1 MSDRSAIEW
10 TEATWNPTTGC
21 DRVSKGCDNC
31 YALTLAKR
39 LKAMGSSKY
48 QADGDPRT
56 SGPGFGLTL
65 HPDALRV
72 PYGWKSP
79 RTVFVNSMSDLFHA
93 RVPLDYVRR
102 VFDVIADTPQ
112 HTYQVLTKRAR
123 RLRQVAD
130 RLQWPANLW
139 MGVSVESAKE
149 LPRVDDL
156 RQAPA
161 AVKFL
166 SCEPLLGPLDGLELT
181 AIDWVIAG
189 GESGPGHRPLDEAWV
204 AQIRDTCQ
212 QAGVAF
218 FFKQWGGRTPKAGG
232 RELDG
237 RTWDDMPNRPLL
249 PAG

>member
-1 MSDRSAIEW
+1 
-10 TEATWNPTTGC
+10 
-21 DRVSKGCDNC
+21 VSEGCDNC

-39 LKAMGSSKY
+39 LKAMGSPKY

-56 SGPGFGLTL
+56 SGPGFGLTV

-93 RVPLDYVRR
+93 RVPLEYVRQ
-102 VFDVIADTPQ
+102 VFEVMADTPQ

-123 RLRQVAD
+123 RLRQVAG
-130 RLQWPANLW
+130 RLEWPDNLW

-156 RQAPA
+156 RQVPA
-161 AVKFL
+161 AVRFL
-166 SCEPLLGPLDGLELT
+166 SCEPLLGPLDGLELSG
-181 AIDWVIAG
+181 IDWVIAG
-189 GESGPGHRPLDEAWV
+189 GESGRGHRPLDEAWV
-204 AQIRDTCQ
+204 AQIRDICQ

-237 RTWDDMPNRPLL
+237 RTWDEMPQ
-249 PAG
+249 PAAV